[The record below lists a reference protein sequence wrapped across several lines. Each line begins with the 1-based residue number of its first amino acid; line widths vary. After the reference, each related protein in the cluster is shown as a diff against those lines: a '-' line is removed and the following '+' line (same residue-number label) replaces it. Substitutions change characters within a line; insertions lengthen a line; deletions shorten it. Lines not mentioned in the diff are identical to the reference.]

1 MVITTVHTTSR
12 TTSHSPNFLVFEAM
26 SYPLFN
32 TYFVRDGNNNY
43 AIVQSHEKVSSASY
57 LVSERKSS
65 SSIGTRT
72 FSGRVE
78 KPRELY
84 QWSTSVTESA
94 PAPAATDASASAP
107 SEPSASSE
115 QEGQQAL
122 NNGLSFSFNI
132 VKGYI
137 YFIQIEFSVEG
148 QSGATCDRI
157 HLNVDPNKRRLVA
170 SSKKRSLTAAAAT
183 ATASST
189 GEASATS
196 SASSSSSS
204 SSSVPATPSAESA
217 TETVIVTK
225 KSKRTPSSSKSSK
238 NATASPITILS
249 NSENP
254 ALAY

>member
-1 MVITTVHTTSR
+1 
-12 TTSHSPNFLVFEAM
+12 M

-170 SSKKRSLTAAAAT
+170 SSKKRSLAASATAASSP
-183 ATASST
+183 SST
-189 GEASATS
+189 AEASAT
-196 SASSSSSS
+196 SSSSSS
-204 SSSVPATPSAESA
+204 SSSSTSSSVPATPPVESA
-217 TETVIVTK
+217 SETIIVTK

-238 NATASPITILS
+238 TATACPITISS

>member
-1 MVITTVHTTSR
+1 
-12 TTSHSPNFLVFEAM
+12 M

-84 QWSTSVTESA
+84 QWSTSVSESA
-94 PAPAATDASASAP
+94 PLATDALPP
-107 SEPSASSE
+107 STTTAEPSASSE
-115 QEGQQAL
+115 QDGQQAL

-137 YFIQIEFSVEG
+137 YFIQIEFLVEG
-148 QSGATCDRI
+148 QSGATCERI

-170 SSKKRSLTAAAAT
+170 SSKKRSLAASATAASSP
-183 ATASST
+183 SST
-189 GEASATS
+189 AEASAT
-196 SASSSSSS
+196 SSSSSS
-204 SSSVPATPSAESA
+204 SSSSTSSSVPATPPVESA
-217 TETVIVTK
+217 SETIIVTK

-238 NATASPITILS
+238 TATACPITISS